1 MIGNS
6 VHSSMPWPARL
17 RVALAAACF
26 DPDMSPKIYAL
37 RLAWY
42 CASMTRTEAIAVIN
56 AKLATLDDARV
67 QAAAALIDDLAAGT
81 GPVRSLTPREL
92 ALLAQSKADFAAGR
106 SYSHD
111 EITAMLDERL
121 ALRGVPK
128 STA

>member
-1 MIGNS
+1 MANAFAIGC
-6 VHSSMPWPARL
+6 AGCCL
-17 RVALAAACF
+17 F
-26 DPDMSPKIYAL
+26 DAKMSAKIYAL

-42 CASMTRTEAIAVIN
+42 CTGMTRTEAIAVIN
-56 AKLATLDDARV
+56 AKLATLDDERV
-67 QAAAALIDDLAAGT
+67 QTAAAIIDDLAAGSN
-81 GPVRSLTPREL
+81 PVRALSPREL